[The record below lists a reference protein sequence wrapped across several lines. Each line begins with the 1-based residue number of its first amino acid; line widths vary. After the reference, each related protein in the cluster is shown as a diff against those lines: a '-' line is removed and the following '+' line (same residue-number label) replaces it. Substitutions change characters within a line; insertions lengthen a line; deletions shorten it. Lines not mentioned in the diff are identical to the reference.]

1 MGPWLID
8 VHNREEL
15 EPWLGDEPPTPYR
28 PVVMLV
34 RGDGELLREFLPNAL
49 DAAKLD
55 GHRVVAWVKNT
66 DMFTERELE
75 TVFLSDDQILA
86 AVLSVSHDVKGWVY
100 RDRIDVD
107 DAAFA
112 FTKAES

>member
-15 EPWLGDEPPTPYR
+15 EPWIGDRPPTPYR

-34 RGDGELLREFLPNAL
+34 RGDGELVREFLPNAL

-55 GHRVVAWVKNT
+55 GRRVVAWIKDPGVL
-66 DMFTERELE
+66 TEQEVE
-75 TVFLSDDQILA
+75 KVFLSDDQILA
-86 AVLSVSHDVKGWVY
+86 AVLSIDHDVRGWVY
-100 RDRIDVD
+100 RDRIEVD

-112 FTKAES
+112 FAKAEG